1 MYISGYSKIIVL
13 KIIVFAVVCLQAS
26 RVLGQEFKER
36 MEFYALDASDCLE
49 RAEVCVRVTVFQEV
63 TDKMGFVT
71 CYGRMCFKEGMS
83 NLRLD
88 AAQRDEVSF
97 SNIEFL
103 RKEHVLETPGYR
115 NSFVTTDSFG
125 SYIPTAD
132 KYENGRQRQ
141 VAQNLMIC
149 RFNPFYMALCP
160 FSAYEMEETERI
172 LKMLIDDSEILKQP
186 EERSTISSAWILP
199 NTKKIAYE
207 YQFAAGD
214 DILPIRTKAFS
225 GVKYNKTGKENRL
238 ARNLEDVKDW
248 PLRSETKTDWIEVE
262 NRKVPRCIES
272 STANTFTNVS
282 GNLEIFFTNW
292 KFGNDVPEERF
303 NASLFTEESCKKI
316 DMQKLIE
323 EIEQDYVQYDKERK
337 KKQRSSQK

>member
-1 MYISGYSKIIVL
+1 MCIFGYSKIFI
-13 KIIVFAVVCLQAS
+13 FAFVCLLAS
-26 RVLGQEFKER
+26 CILGQEFKER
-36 MEFYALDASDCLE
+36 MEFYALDASDSLE
-49 RAEVCVRVTVFQEV
+49 RAEVCVRLCSFQEV
-63 TDKMGFVT
+63 TDKLGFVT
-71 CYGRMCFKEGMS
+71 RYGRMSFKGGMS

-88 AAQRDEVSF
+88 AAQPNEVSF

-103 RKEHVLETPGYR
+103 RKEHVLETSGYR

-125 SYIPTAD
+125 SYLPTAD

-141 VAQNLMIC
+141 VAQNLMIR

-160 FSAYEMEETERI
+160 FSAYETEQTEGI
-172 LKMLIDDSEILKQP
+172 LKMLIDDSEVLKQP
-186 EERSTISSAWILP
+186 EEHSTVSSAWILP
-199 NTKKIAYE
+199 NSKKIAYE

-214 DILPIRTKAFS
+214 DILPIRTKAFI

-238 ARNLEDVKDW
+238 ARNLEDIKDW
-248 PLRSETKTDWIEVE
+248 PLRSETKTDWIEVG

-272 STANTFTNVS
+272 STADTFTNVC

-303 NASLFTEESCKKI
+303 NASLFTEESCNQI

-323 EIEQDYVQYDKERK
+323 EIEQDYVQYGKERK